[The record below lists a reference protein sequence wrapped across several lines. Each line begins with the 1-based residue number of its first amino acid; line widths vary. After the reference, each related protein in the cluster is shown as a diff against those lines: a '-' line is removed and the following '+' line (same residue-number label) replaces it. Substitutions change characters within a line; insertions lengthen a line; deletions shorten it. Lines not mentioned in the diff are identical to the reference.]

1 ELAAQYGLDRPPN
14 FENRHWHLHVSG
26 SAGNQEI
33 LARAKEKL
41 FAAREKRIRPG
52 RDEKILVSWN
62 ALAIRGMAHA
72 GRIFGRP
79 DWIASARRALGF
91 IRTRMWREGR
101 LLATAKDGR
110 AHLAAYL
117 DDHAFLLAALLEL
130 LQCEFSMADLE
141 FAEELADVLLE
152 HFEDRA

>member
-1 ELAAQYGLDRPPN
+1 GGYYSSLDADSEHEEGKFYVWDRDELRALLTDDEYRELAAQYGLDRPPN

-79 DWIASARRALGF
+79 DWIAYARRAVGF

-110 AHLAAYL
+110 AH
-117 DDHAFLLAALLEL
+117 
-130 LQCEFSMADLE
+130 
-141 FAEELADVLLE
+141 
-152 HFEDRA
+152 